1 MAVGTNRWKLGLF
14 VVLGCGAGIVAI
26 VVFGARSWNDQTVTY
41 VSYFDESVQGLELG
55 SPVKFRGM
63 TIGQVGDIDVAPDRR
78 HIRVDSE
85 ILVEH
90 AERLGLDGGR
100 PSTGEAFKLRVQL
113 AQAGITGVKFVLLD
127 YFAPAP
133 APSLGFATPENTLA
147 TMPSTMKNLEDSL
160 LRATDRF
167 PEIASAL
174 LVTVEKVNSML
185 ENVEKHGLA
194 TRAGTALGE
203 VSAAMVELRT
213 QLKALDAPGLA
224 AQTREDLTELKRT
237 LESAN
242 RLLARFESDNGVLDS
257 TERAA
262 NSMNEVAR
270 GARAVGPELEL
281 TLREVRGTAK
291 SLRRFLDA
299 LERDPDMLIKG
310 RGERKP

>member
-14 VVLGCGAGIVAI
+14 VVLGFGAGIVALVI
-26 VVFGARSWNDQTVTY
+26 FGARSWNDKTVTY

-63 TIGQVGDIDVAPDRR
+63 NIGQVGDIDVAPDRR

-90 AERLGLDGGR
+90 AERLGLDGGK
-100 PSTGEAFKLRVQL
+100 PSSGAAFNLRVQL
-113 AQAGITGVKFVLLD
+113 AQSGITGVKFILLD
-127 YFAPAP
+127 YFAPVP
-133 APSLGFATPENTLA
+133 APTLGFATPENTIA
-147 TMPSTMKNLEDSL
+147 TTPSTMKSLEDSI

-174 LVTVEKVNSML
+174 LVTVEKVNGML
-185 ENVEKHGLA
+185 ENMEKQGLVM
-194 TRAGTALGE
+194 RAGSALGE
-203 VSAAMVELRT
+203 VGAAMVELKT
-213 QLKALDAPGLA
+213 QLRALDAPGLG
-224 AQTREDLTELKRT
+224 AQTRENLVELKRT

-242 RLLARFESDNGVLDS
+242 RLLARLESENGVLNS

-270 GARAVGPELEL
+270 GARAVGPEMEL
-281 TLREVRGTAK
+281 TLREVRGAAK
-291 SLRRFLDA
+291 SLRRFLDT
-299 LERDPDMLIKG
+299 LERDPDMLLKG
-310 RGERKP
+310 RGEQAP